1 MNQSQRS
8 KPNLKPKFPRLRFLQ
23 KKRESDLQF
32 YADDEYVL
40 HVVPNMNSVSV
51 RK

>member
-8 KPNLKPKFPRLRFLQ
+8 NPKVKPKFPRLQFLQ

-32 YADDEYVL
+32 YADEEFVL